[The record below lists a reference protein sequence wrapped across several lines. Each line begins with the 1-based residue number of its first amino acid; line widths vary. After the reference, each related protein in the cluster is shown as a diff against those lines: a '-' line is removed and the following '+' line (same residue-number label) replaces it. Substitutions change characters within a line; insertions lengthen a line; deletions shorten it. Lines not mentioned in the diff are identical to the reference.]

1 MAYTVDENLQ
11 VSSTDRNPEIWER
24 SILIKQNIAK
34 ENAEK
39 DKMYKELLRK

>member
-11 VSSTDRNPEIWER
+11 VSSTDRNPEIWAR
-24 SILIKQNIAK
+24 SKSIKDTIKK
-34 ENAEK
+34 ETGAK